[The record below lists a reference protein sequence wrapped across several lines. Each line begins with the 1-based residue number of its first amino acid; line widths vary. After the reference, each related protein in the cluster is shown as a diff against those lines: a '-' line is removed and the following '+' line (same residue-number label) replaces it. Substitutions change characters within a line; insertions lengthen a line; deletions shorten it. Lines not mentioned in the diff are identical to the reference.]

1 MKSCPTCK
9 RTFDDT
15 MTFCLV
21 DGSILSAPFDPQAT
35 EHLPSSRNSDP
46 ARTEILHPAPNTAN
60 STRPPEADKDLT
72 PPPQTI
78 RSPASEPSLQE
89 TTASPVAQEYSSTEG
104 ITSQSAM
111 KTMKAA
117 PPEVMIRNSQRA
129 SSAAET
135 SPTSQLTQTRS
146 NGGKRLALIAGAL
159 LLVTLMGG
167 IAWLF
172 YEKVRKESPVATTS
186 QQAQQNENK
195 PQLTGQPFTESING
209 AQLQMVYVPG
219 GTFLMGSP
227 LSETGRDN
235 DEGPQSNAT
244 VPNFY
249 MSKHEVTQAQYK
261 AVIGTNPSSF
271 KGDDLPVD
279 SVSWNDAIEF
289 CSKLSRATGREY
301 RLPTEAEWEYASRA
315 GTTGPY
321 AGNIDALT
329 WYSANSGSQPHPV
342 GQKQPNGL
350 GLYDMYGN
358 VWEWCQSKYKPYPYN
373 ATDGREDLQSTE
385 VRVLRGGSWESSAN
399 SCRSAYR
406 RRVMPDARSIGFRI
420 VLARPVTTDSGSY

>member
-35 EHLPSSRNSDP
+35 EHLPAPRRPDP
-46 ARTEILHPAPNTAN
+46 DRTGIMYPAPDTAN
-60 STRPPEADKDLT
+60 STRPPKTDKDLT
-72 PPPQTI
+72 PPPRTI

-89 TTASPVAQEYSSTEG
+89 TTASPLAQEYSSTEG
-104 ITSQSAM
+104 IRSQSAM
-111 KTMKAA
+111 KTMKVA
-117 PPEVMIRNSQRA
+117 PPEVIIGKSRRA
-129 SSAAET
+129 PSPAESSPA
-135 SPTSQLTQTRS
+135 SQLTQTRS
-146 NGGKRLALIAGAL
+146 TGGKRLALIAGAF
-159 LLVTLMGG
+159 LLVMLMGG

-172 YEKVRKESPVATTS
+172 YEKVRKESPVTTKS
-186 QQAQQNENK
+186 QQAPQNENK

-209 AQLQMVYVPG
+209 VQLQMVYAPG

-235 DEGPQSNAT
+235 DEGPQGNAT

-249 MSKHEVTQAQYK
+249 MSKYEVTQAQYR
-261 AVIGTNPSSF
+261 AVIGTNPASF

-279 SVSWNDAIEF
+279 SVSWNDAVEF
-289 CSKLSRATGREY
+289 CRKLSRTSGREY

-321 AGNIDALT
+321 AGNPDALT
-329 WYSANSGSQPHPV
+329 WYDANSGSRTHPV
-342 GQKQPNGL
+342 GQKQPNGF
-350 GLYDMYGN
+350 GLYDMNGN

-373 ATDGREDLQSTE
+373 ATDGREDLQGTE
-385 VRVLRGGSWESSAN
+385 VRVLRGGSWESSAK

-406 RRVMPDARSIGFRI
+406 RRVIPDVRSIGFRI
-420 VLARPVTTDSGSY
+420 VLAAR

>member
-35 EHLPSSRNSDP
+35 ESLPSSRNSDP
-46 ARTEILHPAPNTAN
+46 ARTEILYPDPNTAN

-78 RSPASEPSLQE
+78 RGPASEPSLQA
-89 TTASPVAQEYSSTEG
+89 TTASPIAREYSSTEG

-117 PPEVMIRNSQRA
+117 RPEVMIRNSQRA
-129 SSAAET
+129 SSAAEP

-146 NGGKRLALIAGAL
+146 NGGKRLAVIAGAL
-159 LLVTLMGG
+159 LLVMLMGG

-172 YEKVRKESPVATTS
+172 YEKGRKKSPVATIS

-209 AQLQMVYVPG
+209 AQLQMAYVPG

-244 VPNFY
+244 VPSFY
-249 MSKHEVTQAQYK
+249 MSKYEVTQAQYK
-261 AVIGTNPSSF
+261 AVTGANPASF

-289 CSKLSRATGREY
+289 CRKLSRTTGREY

-321 AGNIDALT
+321 AGNVDALT

-385 VRVLRGGSWESSAN
+385 VRVLRGGSWQSSAN

-420 VLARPVTTDSGSY
+420 VLARSVTTDSGSY

>member
-1 MKSCPTCK
+1 MKSCPNCK

-21 DGSILSAPFDPQAT
+21 DGSILSAPFDPQPS

-46 ARTEILHPAPNTAN
+46 ARTEIMYPAPNTAN
-60 STRPPEADKDLT
+60 STRPPEADKELI

-78 RSPASEPSLQE
+78 ISPASEPSLQE
-89 TTASPVAQEYSSTEG
+89 TTASPVAQEYSSSEG

-117 PPEVMIRNSQRA
+117 PPEVMIGNTLRA
-129 SSAAET
+129 PSAAET
-135 SPTSQLTQTRS
+135 SPDSQLMQTRS
-146 NGGKRLALIAGAL
+146 TGGRRLAVIAGM
-159 LLVTLMGG
+159 LLVISMIGG
-167 IAWLF
+167 IAWLIF
-172 YEKVRKESPVATTS
+172 RKTRQEPAGTTKS
-186 QQAQQNENK
+186 QQAQQTENK
-195 PQLTGQPFTESING
+195 PQLTGQPFAENING
-209 AQLQMVYVPG
+209 TQLQMVYAPG

-227 LSETGRDN
+227 LSESGRDN
-235 DEGPQSNAT
+235 DEGPQSNAK
-244 VPNFY
+244 VPSFY
-249 MSKHEVTQAQYK
+249 MSKYEVTQAQYQS
-261 AVIGTNPSSF
+261 VMGTNPSSF

-279 SVSWNDAIEF
+279 SVSWNDAVEF
-289 CSKLSRATGREY
+289 CRKLSRAVGREY

-329 WYSANSGSQPHPV
+329 WYSANSGSQTHPV

-373 ATDGREDLQSTE
+373 ATDGREDLPGTD
-385 VRVLRGGSWESSAN
+385 VRVMRGGSWESSAN

-406 RRVMPDARSIGFRI
+406 RRVMPDVRSIGFRI
-420 VLARPVTTDSGSY
+420 VLAAR